1 MAINHSWQFVV
12 RTSLEYLLQ
21 QTEINRE
28 LTGTF
33 LRGIKTISSS
43 LIVDQSLDRL
53 IESIDNYEGMDDI
66 DDEIKDIIKYLNEQ
80 E

>member
-1 MAINHSWQFVV
+1 MAINHSWQFVA

-21 QTEINRE
+21 QTELNRE
-28 LTGTF
+28 CAVIF

-53 IESIDNYEGMDDI
+53 IQSIEDYEGVDDV
-66 DDEIKDIIKYLNEQ
+66 DDEIKNIIKYLNEQ